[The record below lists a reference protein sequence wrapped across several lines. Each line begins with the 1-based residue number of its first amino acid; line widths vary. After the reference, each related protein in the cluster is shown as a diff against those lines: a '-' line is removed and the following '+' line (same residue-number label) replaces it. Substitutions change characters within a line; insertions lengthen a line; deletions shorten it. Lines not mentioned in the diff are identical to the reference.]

1 MARTK
6 NDKHSASEPK
16 PSTSRR
22 PAGMADIEWLG
33 QQAGDEFFKLH
44 DNEVFRG
51 IGAGAVLLPPHSVP
65 ASRSPNSGGA
75 VIEAF
80 PHGLAYGSMMTL
92 LVGYSAFIATIG
104 SPLLVLFWPA
114 LLDPSFVPDRFSFP
128 FFFGV
133 GCLGFASLLVFFALR
148 FDLIGYRYAPT
159 LFDRNA
165 GKVHVFKDNTRLFS
179 WWPLWGGGGRYEILS
194 YDWACVRAQVVRFK
208 TFTGTVAQDNAALQ
222 MIVLAAPG
230 DTRVVGQ
237 FGLGLT
243 SSAIA
248 VQPLLDTWEHIRRFM
263 EHEGPL
269 FVEGDGP
276 NEALF
281 EMRLGRC
288 IFFGQPFIG
297 PGSAEHWKHPDL
309 GAILWQV
316 IAIPLFP
323 LTLLYGLVRWASF
336 HIKSKPA
343 WPPEVL
349 ASVGGA
355 PLHGS
360 ALEAWRHVVPDRA
373 AGAAATHRPAQRT
386 GPRDPLLP

>member
-1 MARTK
+1 
-6 NDKHSASEPK
+6 
-16 PSTSRR
+16 
-22 PAGMADIEWLG
+22 MADLDWLG
-33 QQAGDEFFKLH
+33 QAACDEFFKLH

-92 LVGYSAFIATIG
+92 LVGYLGFGAVAIGLPLTLMLASALGDANAFT
-104 SPLLVLFWPA
+104 PA
-114 LLDPSFVPDRFSFP
+114 LVGTSVLSVFVYFM
-128 FFFGV
+128 
-133 GCLGFASLLVFFALR
+133 LR

-179 WWPLWGGGGRYEILS
+179 WWPLWGGGGQHEILS

-281 EMRLGRC
+281 EMRLARC

-297 PGSAEHWKHPDL
+297 PGSAEHWRHPDL

-323 LTLLYGLVRWASF
+323 LTLLYGLIRWASF
-336 HIKSKPA
+336 HIKSKPV

-360 ALEAWRHVVPDRA
+360 ALDAWRHVVPDRA
-373 AGAAATHRPAQRT
+373 AGAAA
-386 GPRDPLLP
+386 PLPSSASASGATRSS

>member
-6 NDKHSASEPK
+6 NDKHPASGPK
-16 PSTSRR
+16 PSASGR
-22 PAGMADIEWLG
+22 PLGVADLDWLG
-33 QQAGDEFFKLH
+33 QAACDEFFKLH
-44 DNEVFRG
+44 DNELFRG

-92 LVGYSAFIATIG
+92 LVGFLGFGAVAIGLPLTLMLASALGDANAFT
-104 SPLLVLFWPA
+104 PA
-114 LLDPSFVPDRFSFP
+114 LVGTSVLSVFVYFM
-128 FFFGV
+128 
-133 GCLGFASLLVFFALR
+133 LR

-179 WWPLWGGGGRYEILS
+179 GWPLWGGGGQHEILS
-194 YDWACVRAQVVRFK
+194 YDWACLRAQVVRFK

-281 EMRLGRC
+281 EMRLARC

-323 LTLLYGLVRWASF
+323 LTLLYGLIRWASF
-336 HIKSKPA
+336 HIKSKPV

-355 PLHGS
+355 PLRGS
-360 ALEAWRHVVPDRA
+360 ALDAWRHVVPDRA
-373 AGAAATHRPAQRT
+373 AGVASRLPASASASGATRSA
-386 GPRDPLLP
+386 

>member
-1 MARTK
+1 
-6 NDKHSASEPK
+6 
-16 PSTSRR
+16 
-22 PAGMADIEWLG
+22 MADLDWLG
-33 QQAGDEFFKLH
+33 QAACDEFFKLH

-75 VIEAF
+75 VIDAF

-92 LVGYSAFIATIG
+92 LVGYLGFGAVAIGLPLTLMLASALGDANAFT
-104 SPLLVLFWPA
+104 PA
-114 LLDPSFVPDRFSFP
+114 LVGISVLSVFVYFM
-128 FFFGV
+128 
-133 GCLGFASLLVFFALR
+133 LR

-165 GKVHVFKDNTRLFS
+165 GKVHVFKDNTRLFG
-179 WWPLWGGGGRYEILS
+179 WWPLWGGGGQHEILS

-281 EMRLGRC
+281 EMRLARC

-309 GAILWQV
+309 GAILWQ
-316 IAIPLFP
+316 ILAIPLFP
-323 LTLLYGLVRWASF
+323 LTLLYGLIRWASF
-336 HIKSKPA
+336 HIKSKPV

-360 ALEAWRHVVPDRA
+360 ALDAWRHVVPDRA
-373 AGAAATHRPAQRT
+373 AGAAA
-386 GPRDPLLP
+386 PLPSSASASGATRSS

>member
-6 NDKHSASEPK
+6 NDKHPASGPK
-16 PSTSRR
+16 PSASGR
-22 PAGMADIEWLG
+22 PLGLADLEWLG
-33 QQAGDEFFKLH
+33 QAACNEFFKLH

-80 PHGLAYGSMMTL
+80 PHGLAYGSMMTV
-92 LVGYSAFIATIG
+92 LVGYLAFGAIAIM
-104 SPLLVLFWPA
+104 SPLLA
-114 LLDPSFVPDRFSFP
+114 LLIPTLFTSFDAFSAV
-128 FFFGV
+128 FG
-133 GCLGFASLLVFFALR
+133 GIMLLATMFMLR

-165 GKVHVFKDNTRLFS
+165 GKVHVFKDNTHLFG
-179 WWPLWGGGGRYEILS
+179 WWPLWGGGGQHEILS

-248 VQPLLDTWEHIRRFM
+248 VQPLLNTWEHIRRFM

-281 EMRLGRC
+281 EMRLARC

-297 PGSAEHWKHPDL
+297 PGSAEHWRHPDL

-323 LTLLYGLVRWASF
+323 LTLLYGLIRWASF

-373 AGAAATHRPAQRT
+373 AGAASRLPASASASGATAHRE
-386 GPRDPLLP
+386 

>member
-1 MARTK
+1 
-6 NDKHSASEPK
+6 
-16 PSTSRR
+16 
-22 PAGMADIEWLG
+22 MADIEWLG

-44 DNEVFRG
+44 ENEVFKG
-51 IGAGAVLLPPHSVP
+51 VGAQAVLLPPHGVP

-80 PHGLAYGSMMTL
+80 PQGLAYGTMMT
-92 LVGYSAFIATIG
+92 
-104 SPLLVLFWPA
+104 A
-114 LLDPSFVPDRFSFP
+114 LLGYLAFGALVMMPPLIYIVSDATFDRVLGLSY
-128 FFFGV
+128 FGLIALMV
-133 GCLGFASLLVFFALR
+133 LLASALLMLR

-165 GKVHVFKDNTRLFS
+165 GKVHVFKDNMRLFS
-179 WWPLWGGGGRYEILS
+179 WWPLWSGGGQHEILS

-281 EMRLGRC
+281 EMRLARC

-323 LTLLYGLVRWASF
+323 LTVLYGLIRWASF
-336 HIKSKPA
+336 HIKSKPV

-360 ALEAWRHVVPDRA
+360 ALEAWRHVVPDRV
-373 AGAAATHRPAQRT
+373 AGAAAPLPSSASASGATAHRE
-386 GPRDPLLP
+386 

>member
-6 NDKHSASEPK
+6 NDKHPASGPK
-16 PSTSRR
+16 PSASGR
-22 PAGMADIEWLG
+22 PLGMADLDWLG
-33 QQAGDEFFKLH
+33 QAAFDEFFKLH

-92 LVGYSAFIATIG
+92 LVGYLGFGAVAIGLPLTLMLASALGDANAFTPALVGT
-104 SPLLVLFWPA
+104 LVL
-114 LLDPSFVPDRFSFP
+114 SVFVYFM
-128 FFFGV
+128 
-133 GCLGFASLLVFFALR
+133 LR

-179 WWPLWGGGGRYEILS
+179 WWPLWGGGGQHEILS

-323 LTLLYGLVRWASF
+323 LTLLYGLIRWASF

>member
-6 NDKHSASEPK
+6 NDKHSASGPK

-44 DNEVFRG
+44 ENEVFKG
-51 IGAGAVLLPPHSVP
+51 VGTQAVLLPPHGVP

-80 PHGLAYGSMMTL
+80 PHGLAYGTMMT
-92 LVGYSAFIATIG
+92 
-104 SPLLVLFWPA
+104 A
-114 LLDPSFVPDRFSFP
+114 LLGYLAFGALVMMPPLIYIVFDATFDRVLGLSY
-128 FFFGV
+128 FGLIGLMV
-133 GCLGFASLLVFFALR
+133 LLASALLMLR

-165 GKVHVFKDNTRLFS
+165 GKVHVFKDNTRLFG
-179 WWPLWGGGGRYEILS
+179 WWPLWGGGGQHEILS

-276 NEALF
+276 NQALF
-281 EMRLGRC
+281 EMRLARC

-297 PGSAEHWKHPDL
+297 PGSAEHRRHPDL
-309 GAILWQV
+309 GAILWQI

-323 LTLLYGLVRWASF
+323 LTVLYGLIRWASF

-343 WPPEVL
+343 WPSEVL

-360 ALEAWRHVVPDRA
+360 ALEAWRHVVPDRV
-373 AGAAATHRPAQRT
+373 AGAAA
-386 GPRDPLLP
+386 PLPSSASAWGATRSS

>member
-1 MARTK
+1 
-6 NDKHSASEPK
+6 
-16 PSTSRR
+16 
-22 PAGMADIEWLG
+22 MADLDWLG
-33 QQAGDEFFKLH
+33 QAACDEFFKLH

-65 ASRSPNSGGA
+65 ASQSPNSGGA
-75 VIEAF
+75 VIDAF

-92 LVGYSAFIATIG
+92 LVGFLGFGAVAIGLPLTLMLASALGDANAFT
-104 SPLLVLFWPA
+104 PA
-114 LLDPSFVPDRFSFP
+114 LVGTLALSVFVYFM
-128 FFFGV
+128 
-133 GCLGFASLLVFFALR
+133 LR

-165 GKVHVFKDNTRLFS
+165 GKVHVFKDNTRLFG
-179 WWPLWGGGGRYEILS
+179 WWPLWGGGGQHEILS

-222 MIVLAAPG
+222 MIVLAASG

-281 EMRLGRC
+281 EMRLARC

-297 PGSAEHWKHPDL
+297 PGSAEHWKQPDL
-309 GAILWQV
+309 GAILWQ
-316 IAIPLFP
+316 ILAIPLFP
-323 LTLLYGLVRWASF
+323 LTLLYGLIRWASF
-336 HIKSKPA
+336 HIKSKPV

-349 ASVGGA
+349 ACVGGA

-360 ALEAWRHVVPDRA
+360 ALDAWRHVVPDRA
-373 AGAAATHRPAQRT
+373 AGAAA
-386 GPRDPLLP
+386 PLPSSASASGATRSS

>member
-1 MARTK
+1 
-6 NDKHSASEPK
+6 
-16 PSTSRR
+16 
-22 PAGMADIEWLG
+22 MADLAWLG
-33 QQAGDEFFKLH
+33 QAACDEFFKLH
-44 DNEVFRG
+44 DNEVSRG

-65 ASRSPNSGGA
+65 ASQSPNSGGA

-80 PHGLAYGSMMTL
+80 PHGLAYGSMMTV
-92 LVGYSAFIATIG
+92 LVGYLAFGAIAIM
-104 SPLLVLFWPA
+104 SPLLA
-114 LLDPSFVPDRFSFP
+114 LLIPMLFTSFDAFSAV
-128 FFFGV
+128 FG
-133 GCLGFASLLVFFALR
+133 GIMLLATTFMLR

-179 WWPLWGGGGRYEILS
+179 GWPLWGGGGQHEILS

-281 EMRLGRC
+281 EMRLARC

-323 LTLLYGLVRWASF
+323 LTLLYGLIRWASF

-360 ALEAWRHVVPDRA
+360 ALEAWRHMVPDRA
-373 AGAAATHRPAQRT
+373 AGAATPLRLSASASGATRSS
-386 GPRDPLLP
+386 

>member
-1 MARTK
+1 
-6 NDKHSASEPK
+6 
-16 PSTSRR
+16 
-22 PAGMADIEWLG
+22 MADLDWLG
-33 QQAGDEFFKLH
+33 QAACDEFFKLH
-44 DNEVFRG
+44 DNELFRG

-92 LVGYSAFIATIG
+92 LVGFLGFGAVAIGLPLTLMLASALGDAYAFT
-104 SPLLVLFWPA
+104 PA
-114 LLDPSFVPDRFSFP
+114 LVGTSVLSVFVYFM
-128 FFFGV
+128 
-133 GCLGFASLLVFFALR
+133 LR

-165 GKVHVFKDNTRLFS
+165 GKVHVFKDNTRLFG
-179 WWPLWGGGGRYEILS
+179 WWPLWGGGGQHEILS

-222 MIVLAAPG
+222 MIVLAAPS

-276 NEALF
+276 NQALF
-281 EMRLGRC
+281 EMRLARC
-288 IFFGQPFIG
+288 IFLGQPFIG
-297 PGSAEHWKHPDL
+297 PGSAEHWRHPDL

-323 LTLLYGLVRWASF
+323 LTVLYGLIRWASF

-360 ALEAWRHVVPDRA
+360 ALDAWRHVVPDRA
-373 AGAAATHRPAQRT
+373 AGAAA
-386 GPRDPLLP
+386 PLRLSASASDVTRSS

>member
-1 MARTK
+1 
-6 NDKHSASEPK
+6 
-16 PSTSRR
+16 
-22 PAGMADIEWLG
+22 MADLDWLG
-33 QQAGDEFFKLH
+33 QAACDEFFKLH
-44 DNEVFRG
+44 DNEVFKG

-80 PHGLAYGSMMTL
+80 PHGLAYGNMMTV
-92 LVGYSAFIATIG
+92 LVGYFAFGALAIG
-104 SPLLVLFWPA
+104 LPLLLIGFPQVINKDFFAGERL
-114 LLDPSFVPDRFSFP
+114 SFGYA
-128 FFFGV
+128 FGV
-133 GCLGFASLLVFFALR
+133 GGMSLAALLFALMLR

-179 WWPLWGGGGRYEILS
+179 GWPLWGGGGRYEILS
-194 YDWACVRAQVVRFK
+194 YDWACVRAQVTRFK

-248 VQPLLDTWEHIRRFM
+248 VQPLLNTWEHIRRFM

-281 EMRLGRC
+281 EMRLSRC

-316 IAIPLFP
+316 IALPLFP
-323 LTLLYGLVRWASF
+323 LTLLYGLIRWASF

>member
-6 NDKHSASEPK
+6 NDKHSASKPK
-16 PSTSRR
+16 PSASGR
-22 PAGMADIEWLG
+22 PLGMADLDWLG
-33 QQAGDEFFKLH
+33 QAACDEFFKLH

-65 ASRSPNSGGA
+65 ASQSPNSGGA

-80 PHGLAYGSMMTL
+80 PHGLAYGSMMTV
-92 LVGYSAFIATIG
+92 LVGYLAFGAIAIM
-104 SPLLVLFWPA
+104 SPLLA
-114 LLDPSFVPDRFSFP
+114 LLIPMLFTSFDAFSAV
-128 FFFGV
+128 FG
-133 GCLGFASLLVFFALR
+133 GIMLLATTSMLR

-179 WWPLWGGGGRYEILS
+179 WWPLWGGGGQHEILS

-323 LTLLYGLVRWASF
+323 LTLLYGLIRWASF

-373 AGAAATHRPAQRT
+373 AGAAA
-386 GPRDPLLP
+386 PLPLSASASGATRSS

>member
-6 NDKHSASEPK
+6 NDKRPVSGPK
-16 PSTSRR
+16 PSASGR
-22 PAGMADIEWLG
+22 PLGLADLEWLG
-33 QQAGDEFFKLH
+33 QAACDEFFKLH
-44 DNEVFRG
+44 DNELFRG

-80 PHGLAYGSMMTL
+80 PHGLAYGSMMTV
-92 LVGYSAFIATIG
+92 LVGYFAFGAIAIM
-104 SPLLVLFWPA
+104 SPLLA
-114 LLDPSFVPDRFSFP
+114 LLIPMLFTSFDAFSAV
-128 FFFGV
+128 FG
-133 GCLGFASLLVFFALR
+133 GIMLLATTFMLR

-165 GKVHVFKDNTRLFS
+165 GKVHVFKDNTRLFG
-179 WWPLWGGGGRYEILS
+179 WWPLWGGGGQHEILS

-281 EMRLGRC
+281 EMRLARC

-297 PGSAEHWKHPDL
+297 PGSAEHWRHPDL

-323 LTLLYGLVRWASF
+323 LTLLYGLIRWASF
-336 HIKSKPA
+336 HIKSKPV
-343 WPPEVL
+343 WPSEVL

-360 ALEAWRHVVPDRA
+360 ALEAWRHVVPDRV
-373 AGAAATHRPAQRT
+373 AGAAA
-386 GPRDPLLP
+386 PLPSSASAWGATRSS

>member
-1 MARTK
+1 
-6 NDKHSASEPK
+6 
-16 PSTSRR
+16 
-22 PAGMADIEWLG
+22 MADLDWLG
-33 QQAGDEFFKLH
+33 QAAGDEFFKLH

-92 LVGYSAFIATIG
+92 LVGYLGFGAVAIGLPLTLMLASALGDANAFT
-104 SPLLVLFWPA
+104 PA
-114 LLDPSFVPDRFSFP
+114 LVGTSVLSVFVYFM
-128 FFFGV
+128 
-133 GCLGFASLLVFFALR
+133 LR

-165 GKVHVFKDNTRLFS
+165 GKVHVFKDNTRLFG
-179 WWPLWGGGGRYEILS
+179 WWPLWGGGGQHEILS

-281 EMRLGRC
+281 EMRLARC

-323 LTLLYGLVRWASF
+323 LTLLYGLIRWASF

-349 ASVGGA
+349 ASVAGA

-360 ALEAWRHVVPDRA
+360 ALDAWRHVVPDCA
-373 AGAAATHRPAQRT
+373 AGAAAPLPSSASASGATAHRE
-386 GPRDPLLP
+386 

>member
-6 NDKHSASEPK
+6 NDKHPVSGPK
-16 PSTSRR
+16 PSASGR
-22 PAGMADIEWLG
+22 PLGMADLDWLG
-33 QQAGDEFFKLH
+33 QAACDEFFKLH

-65 ASRSPNSGGA
+65 VSQSPNSGGA

-80 PHGLAYGSMMTL
+80 PHGLAYGSMMTV
-92 LVGYSAFIATIG
+92 LVGYLAFGAIAIM
-104 SPLLVLFWPA
+104 SPLLA
-114 LLDPSFVPDRFSFP
+114 LLIPTLFTSFDAFSAV
-128 FFFGV
+128 FG
-133 GCLGFASLLVFFALR
+133 GIMLLATTFMLR

-165 GKVHVFKDNTRLFS
+165 GKVHVFKDNTRLFG
-179 WWPLWGGGGRYEILS
+179 WWPLWGGGGQYEILS

-281 EMRLGRC
+281 EMRLARC

-323 LTLLYGLVRWASF
+323 LTLLYGLIRWASF

-349 ASVGGA
+349 ASVGGT

-360 ALEAWRHVVPDRA
+360 ALEAWRHVVPDCA
-373 AGAAATHRPAQRT
+373 AGAKKQGSECIFIVCKAI
-386 GPRDPLLP
+386 

>member
-1 MARTK
+1 
-6 NDKHSASEPK
+6 
-16 PSTSRR
+16 
-22 PAGMADIEWLG
+22 MADLDWLG
-33 QQAGDEFFKLH
+33 QAACDEFFKLH

-80 PHGLAYGSMMTL
+80 PHGLAYGSMMTV
-92 LVGYSAFIATIG
+92 LVGYLAFGAIAIM
-104 SPLLVLFWPA
+104 SPLLA
-114 LLDPSFVPDRFSFP
+114 LLIPTLFTSFDAFSAV
-128 FFFGV
+128 FG
-133 GCLGFASLLVFFALR
+133 GIMLLATTFMLR

-165 GKVHVFKDNTRLFS
+165 GKVHVFKDNTRLFG
-179 WWPLWGGGGRYEILS
+179 WWPLWGGGGQHEILS

-297 PGSAEHWKHPDL
+297 PGSAEHWRHPDL

-323 LTLLYGLVRWASF
+323 LTLLYGLIRWASF
-336 HIKSKPA
+336 HIKSKPI

-355 PLHGS
+355 PLHGN

-373 AGAAATHRPAQRT
+373 AGAAAPLPSSASASGATAHRE
-386 GPRDPLLP
+386 

>member
-1 MARTK
+1 MARIK
-6 NDKHSASEPK
+6 NDKHPASGPK

-44 DNEVFRG
+44 ENEVFKG
-51 IGAGAVLLPPHSVP
+51 VGTQAVLLPPHSVP

-75 VIEAF
+75 VIEGF

-92 LVGYSAFIATIG
+92 LVGFLGFGAVAIGLPLTLMLASALGDANAFT
-104 SPLLVLFWPA
+104 PA
-114 LLDPSFVPDRFSFP
+114 LVGTSVLSVFVYFM
-128 FFFGV
+128 
-133 GCLGFASLLVFFALR
+133 LR

-165 GKVHVFKDNTRLFS
+165 GKVHVFKDNTRLFG
-179 WWPLWGGGGRYEILS
+179 WWPLWGGGGQHEILS

-281 EMRLGRC
+281 EMRLSRC

-323 LTLLYGLVRWASF
+323 LTLLYGLIRWASF

-343 WPPEVL
+343 WPPEVM

-360 ALEAWRHVVPDRA
+360 ALEAWRHMVPDRA
-373 AGAAATHRPAQRT
+373 AGAAT
-386 GPRDPLLP
+386 PLRLSASASDVTRSS

>member
-6 NDKHSASEPK
+6 NDKHPASGPK
-16 PSTSRR
+16 PSASGR
-22 PAGMADIEWLG
+22 PLGMADLEWLG
-33 QQAGDEFFKLH
+33 QAACDEFFKLH

-92 LVGYSAFIATIG
+92 LVGYLGFGAVAIGLPLTLMLASAVGDANAFT
-104 SPLLVLFWPA
+104 PA
-114 LLDPSFVPDRFSFP
+114 LVGTSVLSVFVYFM
-128 FFFGV
+128 
-133 GCLGFASLLVFFALR
+133 LR

-165 GKVHVFKDNTRLFS
+165 GKVHVFKDNTRLFG
-179 WWPLWGGGGRYEILS
+179 WWPLWGGGGQHEILS

-281 EMRLGRC
+281 EMRLARC

-297 PGSAEHWKHPDL
+297 PGSAEHWRHPDL
-309 GAILWQV
+309 GAILWQI

-323 LTLLYGLVRWASF
+323 LTVLYGLIRWASF
-336 HIKSKPA
+336 HIKSKPV

-360 ALEAWRHVVPDRA
+360 ALDAWRHVVPDRA
-373 AGAAATHRPAQRT
+373 AGAAAPLPSSASASGATAHRE
-386 GPRDPLLP
+386 

>member
-1 MARTK
+1 
-6 NDKHSASEPK
+6 
-16 PSTSRR
+16 
-22 PAGMADIEWLG
+22 MADLEWLG
-33 QQAGDEFFKLH
+33 QAACDEFFKLH

-92 LVGYSAFIATIG
+92 LVGYLGFGAVAIGLPLTLMLASALGDANAFTPALVGT
-104 SPLLVLFWPA
+104 LVL
-114 LLDPSFVPDRFSFP
+114 SVFVYFM
-128 FFFGV
+128 
-133 GCLGFASLLVFFALR
+133 LR

-179 WWPLWGGGGRYEILS
+179 GWPLWGGGGQHEILS

-281 EMRLGRC
+281 EMRLARC

-297 PGSAEHWKHPDL
+297 PGSAEHWRHPDL

-316 IAIPLFP
+316 IALPLFP
-323 LTLLYGLVRWASF
+323 LTVLYGLIRWASF

-355 PLHGS
+355 PLRGS
-360 ALEAWRHVVPDRA
+360 ALDA
-373 AGAAATHRPAQRT
+373 
-386 GPRDPLLP
+386 

>member
-1 MARTK
+1 
-6 NDKHSASEPK
+6 
-16 PSTSRR
+16 
-22 PAGMADIEWLG
+22 MADIEWLG

-44 DNEVFRG
+44 ENEVFKG
-51 IGAGAVLLPPHSVP
+51 VGTQAVLLPPHGVP

-80 PHGLAYGSMMTL
+80 PHGLAYGTMMT
-92 LVGYSAFIATIG
+92 
-104 SPLLVLFWPA
+104 A
-114 LLDPSFVPDRFSFP
+114 LLGYLAFGALVMMPPLIYIVFDATFDRVLGLSY
-128 FFFGV
+128 FGLIALMV
-133 GCLGFASLLVFFALR
+133 LLASALLMLR

-179 WWPLWGGGGRYEILS
+179 WWPLWGGGGQHEILS

-281 EMRLGRC
+281 EMRLARC

-323 LTLLYGLVRWASF
+323 LTLLYGLIRWASF
-336 HIKSKPA
+336 HIKSKPV
-343 WPPEVL
+343 WPREVL

-355 PLHGS
+355 PLRGS
-360 ALEAWRHVVPDRA
+360 ALDAWRHVVPDRA
-373 AGAAATHRPAQRT
+373 AGVASRLPASASASGATRSA
-386 GPRDPLLP
+386 

>member
-6 NDKHSASEPK
+6 NDKHPVSVSKPSASG
-16 PSTSRR
+16 R
-22 PAGMADIEWLG
+22 PLGMSYLDWLG
-33 QQAGDEFFKLH
+33 QAACDEFFKLH

-65 ASRSPNSGGA
+65 ASRSPRSGCA

-92 LVGYSAFIATIG
+92 LVGYLAFGAIAIM
-104 SPLLVLFWPA
+104 SPLLA
-114 LLDPSFVPDRFSFP
+114 LLIPMLFTSFDAFSAV
-128 FFFGV
+128 FG
-133 GCLGFASLLVFFALR
+133 GIMLLATTFMLR
-148 FDLIGYRYAPT
+148 FDLIGYRHAPT

-165 GKVHVFKDNTRLFS
+165 GKVHVFKDNTRLFG
-179 WWPLWGGGGRYEILS
+179 WWPLWGGGGQHEILS

-208 TFTGTVAQDNAALQ
+208 TFTGTVAQDNATLQ

-248 VQPLLDTWEHIRRFM
+248 VQPLLDNWEHIRRFM

-281 EMRLGRC
+281 EMRLARC

-323 LTLLYGLVRWASF
+323 LTMLYGLIRWASF

-349 ASVGGA
+349 SSVGGA

-360 ALEAWRHVVPDRA
+360 ALDAWRHVVPDRA
-373 AGAAATHRPAQRT
+373 AGAASRLPASASASGATRSA
-386 GPRDPLLP
+386 

>member
-1 MARTK
+1 MARIK
-6 NDKHSASEPK
+6 NDKHPASGPK
-16 PSTSRR
+16 PSASGR
-22 PAGMADIEWLG
+22 PLGMADLDWLG
-33 QQAGDEFFKLH
+33 QAACDEFFKLH

-75 VIEAF
+75 VIDAF

-92 LVGYSAFIATIG
+92 LVGYLGFGAVAIGLPLTLMLASALGDANAFT
-104 SPLLVLFWPA
+104 PA
-114 LLDPSFVPDRFSFP
+114 LVGISVLSVFVYFM
-128 FFFGV
+128 
-133 GCLGFASLLVFFALR
+133 LR

-165 GKVHVFKDNTRLFS
+165 GKVHVFKDNTRLFG
-179 WWPLWGGGGRYEILS
+179 WWPLWGGGGQHEILS

-281 EMRLGRC
+281 EMRLARC

-309 GAILWQV
+309 GAILWQ
-316 IAIPLFP
+316 ILAIPLFP
-323 LTLLYGLVRWASF
+323 LTLLYGLIRWASF
-336 HIKSKPA
+336 HIKSKPV

-360 ALEAWRHVVPDRA
+360 ALDAWRHVVPDRA
-373 AGAAATHRPAQRT
+373 AGAAA
-386 GPRDPLLP
+386 PLPSSASASGATRSS

>member
-1 MARTK
+1 MARIK
-6 NDKHSASEPK
+6 NDKHPASGPK
-16 PSTSRR
+16 PSASGR
-22 PAGMADIEWLG
+22 PLGMADLDWLG
-33 QQAGDEFFKLH
+33 QAACDEFFKLH

-75 VIEAF
+75 VIDAF

-92 LVGYSAFIATIG
+92 LVGYLGFGAVAIGLPLTLMLASALGDANAFT
-104 SPLLVLFWPA
+104 PA
-114 LLDPSFVPDRFSFP
+114 LVGISVLSVFVYFM
-128 FFFGV
+128 
-133 GCLGFASLLVFFALR
+133 LR

-165 GKVHVFKDNTRLFS
+165 SKVHVFKDNTRLFG
-179 WWPLWGGGGRYEILS
+179 WWPLWGGGGQHEILS

-281 EMRLGRC
+281 EMRLARC

-309 GAILWQV
+309 GAILWQ
-316 IAIPLFP
+316 ILAIPLFP
-323 LTLLYGLVRWASF
+323 LTLLYGLIRWASF
-336 HIKSKPA
+336 HIKSKPV

-360 ALEAWRHVVPDRA
+360 ALDAWRHVVPDRA
-373 AGAAATHRPAQRT
+373 AGAAA
-386 GPRDPLLP
+386 PLPSSASASGATRSS

>member
-6 NDKHSASEPK
+6 NDKHPASGPK
-16 PSTSRR
+16 PSASGR
-22 PAGMADIEWLG
+22 PLGMADLEWLG
-33 QQAGDEFFKLH
+33 QAACDEFFKLH
-44 DNEVFRG
+44 DNEVFKG

-92 LVGYSAFIATIG
+92 LVGYLGFGAVAIGLPLTLMLASAVGDANAFT
-104 SPLLVLFWPA
+104 PA
-114 LLDPSFVPDRFSFP
+114 LVGTSVLSVFVYFM
-128 FFFGV
+128 
-133 GCLGFASLLVFFALR
+133 LR

-165 GKVHVFKDNTRLFS
+165 GKVHVFKDNTRLFG
-179 WWPLWGGGGRYEILS
+179 WWPLWGGGGQHEILS

-269 FVEGDGP
+269 FVEGDAP
-276 NEALF
+276 NQALF
-281 EMRLGRC
+281 EMRLARC

-297 PGSAEHWKHPDL
+297 PGSAEHWRHPDL
-309 GAILWQV
+309 GAILWQI

-323 LTLLYGLVRWASF
+323 LTVLYGLIRWASF
-336 HIKSKPA
+336 HIKSKPV

-360 ALEAWRHVVPDRA
+360 ALDAWRHVVPDRA
-373 AGAAATHRPAQRT
+373 AGAAA
-386 GPRDPLLP
+386 PLPSSASASGATRSS

>member
-1 MARTK
+1 
-6 NDKHSASEPK
+6 
-16 PSTSRR
+16 
-22 PAGMADIEWLG
+22 MADLDWLG
-33 QQAGDEFFKLH
+33 QAACDEFFKLH

-65 ASRSPNSGGA
+65 VSRSPNSGGA

-80 PHGLAYGSMMTL
+80 PHGLAYGSMMTV
-92 LVGYSAFIATIG
+92 LVGYSAFIATMG
-104 SPLLVLFWPA
+104 LPLLALFWPT
-114 LLDPSFVPDRFSFP
+114 LLDPSFAQDRFSFP
-128 FFFGV
+128 FIFAV
-133 GCLGFASLLVFFALR
+133 GCLSFASLLVVFALR

-179 WWPLWGGGGRYEILS
+179 GWPLWGGGGQYEILS
-194 YDWACVRAQVVRFK
+194 YDWPCVRAQVVRFK

-281 EMRLGRC
+281 EMRLVRC

-323 LTLLYGLVRWASF
+323 LTLLYGLIRWASF

-349 ASVGGA
+349 SSVGGA

-360 ALEAWRHVVPDRA
+360 ALDAWRHVVPDRA
-373 AGAAATHRPAQRT
+373 AGAAAPLPSSASASGATAQRE
-386 GPRDPLLP
+386 

>member
-6 NDKHSASEPK
+6 NDKHPAPGPK
-16 PSTSRR
+16 PSASGR
-22 PAGMADIEWLG
+22 PLGMADLDWLG
-33 QQAGDEFFKLH
+33 QAACDEFFKLH

-92 LVGYSAFIATIG
+92 LVGYLGFGAVAIGLPLTLMLASALGDANAFT
-104 SPLLVLFWPA
+104 PA
-114 LLDPSFVPDRFSFP
+114 LVGTSVLSVFVYFM
-128 FFFGV
+128 
-133 GCLGFASLLVFFALR
+133 LR

-179 WWPLWGGGGRYEILS
+179 WWPLWGGGGQHEILS

-281 EMRLGRC
+281 EMRLARC

-297 PGSAEHWKHPDL
+297 PGSAEHWRHPDL

-323 LTLLYGLVRWASF
+323 LTLLYGLIRWASF
-336 HIKSKPA
+336 HIKSKPV

-360 ALEAWRHVVPDRA
+360 ALDAWRHVVPDRA
-373 AGAAATHRPAQRT
+373 AGAAA
-386 GPRDPLLP
+386 PLPSSASASGATRSS

>member
-1 MARTK
+1 MSSRTTRVY
-6 NDKHSASEPK
+6 SVVAALG
-16 PSTSRR
+16 RGR
-22 PAGMADIEWLG
+22 PARD
-33 QQAGDEFFKLH
+33 
-44 DNEVFRG
+44 
-51 IGAGAVLLPPHSVP
+51 PH
-65 ASRSPNSGGA
+65 
-75 VIEAF
+75 
-80 PHGLAYGSMMTL
+80 
-92 LVGYSAFIATIG
+92 
-104 SPLLVLFWPA
+104 
-114 LLDPSFVPDRFSFP
+114 
-128 FFFGV
+128 
-133 GCLGFASLLVFFALR
+133 
-148 FDLIGYRYAPT
+148 
-159 LFDRNA
+159 
-165 GKVHVFKDNTRLFS
+165 
-179 WWPLWGGGGRYEILS
+179 

-323 LTLLYGLVRWASF
+323 LTLLYGLIRWPAFTSRASP
-336 HIKSKPA
+336 HGRLKCWPA
-343 WPPEVL
+343 WAAHPCMAARWKP
-349 ASVGGA
+349 GA
-355 PLHGS
+355 MWCRTAPQG
-360 ALEAWRHVVPDRA
+360 RRTA
-373 AGAAATHRPAQRT
+373 AVERVSLGATRSS
-386 GPRDPLLP
+386 

>member
-1 MARTK
+1 
-6 NDKHSASEPK
+6 
-16 PSTSRR
+16 
-22 PAGMADIEWLG
+22 MADIEWLG

-44 DNEVFRG
+44 ENEVFKG
-51 IGAGAVLLPPHSVP
+51 VGAQAVLLPPHGVP

-92 LVGYSAFIATIG
+92 LVGYLGFGAVAIGLPLTLMLASALGDANAFTPALVGT
-104 SPLLVLFWPA
+104 LVL
-114 LLDPSFVPDRFSFP
+114 SVFVYFM
-128 FFFGV
+128 
-133 GCLGFASLLVFFALR
+133 LR

-165 GKVHVFKDNTRLFS
+165 GKVHVFKDNTRLFG
-179 WWPLWGGGGRYEILS
+179 WWPLWGGGGQHEILS

-281 EMRLGRC
+281 EMRLARC

-309 GAILWQV
+309 GAILWQ
-316 IAIPLFP
+316 ILAIPLFP
-323 LTLLYGLVRWASF
+323 LTLLYGLIRWASF
-336 HIKSKPA
+336 HIKSKPV

-355 PLHGS
+355 PLRGS
-360 ALEAWRHVVPDRA
+360 ALDA
-373 AGAAATHRPAQRT
+373 
-386 GPRDPLLP
+386 